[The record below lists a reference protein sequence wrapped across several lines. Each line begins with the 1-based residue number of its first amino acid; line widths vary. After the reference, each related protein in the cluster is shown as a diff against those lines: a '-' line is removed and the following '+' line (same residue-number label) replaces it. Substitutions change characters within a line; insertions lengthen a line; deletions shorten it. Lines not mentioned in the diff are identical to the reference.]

1 MASNLTGLA
10 VGDEVC
16 VDTGLCE
23 TCCTDSPCGPAGA
36 FGEYAVA
43 LADTVAK
50 RDGLSSKDLVGLPL
64 AGLTSYQAIFT
75 GAGRDFAGAELG
87 KLSAGQKLLVLGGA
101 AATGAIAIQLAKT
114 VGAYVA
120 TTASP
125 NKTSDGMS
133 KIDFM
138 KQLGADEVINY
149 KEADWADVLAGKDY
163 DLIFDCVG
171 TPEDWPK
178 ASKVLKKGGT
188 FVSIA
193 NFGDVK
199 STEDHA
205 FKVFLLKS
213 NADDLTKLVALVK
226 AGAMAFNLITNYII
240 PFFFF
245 PFPFIELFF
254 PTLTCVLFCKRFS
267 LAPLLHHLSLT
278 NQLSPS

>member
-1 MASNLTGLA
+1 
-10 VGDEVC
+10 
-16 VDTGLCE
+16 
-23 TCCTDSPCGPAGA
+23 
-36 FGEYAVA
+36 
-43 LADTVAK
+43 
-50 RDGLSSKDLVGLPL
+50 
-64 AGLTSYQAIFT
+64 
-75 GAGRDFAGAELG
+75 
-87 KLSAGQKLLVLGGA
+87 
-101 AATGAIAIQLAKT
+101 
-114 VGAYVA
+114 
-120 TTASP
+120 
-125 NKTSDGMS
+125 MS

-163 DLIFDCVG
+163 DLIFDYVG

-240 PFFFF
+240 PFFSFHS
-245 PFPFIELFF
+245 L
-254 PTLTCVLFCKRFS
+254 LLSCFS
-267 LAPLLHHLSLT
+267 PH
-278 NQLSPS
+278 